1 MISFIF
7 SEQTLEGVEEEV
19 DEDRVDGV
27 VSEAQLS
34 VAQTV
39 KTTSSEHVSVQTD
52 GNQQQQ
58 DDEPTEDAEEATD
71 AQQGTS
77 RAY

>member
-1 MISFIF
+1 MISSVW
-7 SEQTLEGVEEEV
+7 SEQTLEGVVEEE
-19 DEDRVDGV
+19 EDGRVDGV

-58 DDEPTEDAEEATD
+58 DDVLPIERTEETTD

-77 RAY
+77 

>member
-1 MISFIF
+1 MISSVW
-7 SEQTLEGVEEEV
+7 SEQTLEGVVEEE
-19 DEDRVDGV
+19 EDGRVDGV

-58 DDEPTEDAEEATD
+58 DDVLPIERTEETTD
-71 AQQGTS
+71 AQQGTC
-77 RAY
+77 